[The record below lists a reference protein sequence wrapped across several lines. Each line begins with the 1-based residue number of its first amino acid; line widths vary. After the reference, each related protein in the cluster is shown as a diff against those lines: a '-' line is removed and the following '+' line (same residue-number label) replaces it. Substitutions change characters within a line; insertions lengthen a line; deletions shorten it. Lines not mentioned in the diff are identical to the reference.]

1 MSKKIGSWLFITGL
15 LFISGCATG
24 RNYQTDID
32 ALNSRVSSLQG
43 ELSQKDQEIAR
54 LQGEASQRE
63 SALAQAEADK
73 RMLNDKLDR
82 TMSQMEEQARK
93 AKAEARAKA
102 QAAKVDSDL
111 K

>member
-1 MSKKIGSWLFITGL
+1 MSKKIGSWLFITAL

-54 LQGEASQRE
+54 LQGQSSQQQA
-63 SALAQAEADK
+63 ALAQAEADR
-73 RMLNDKLDR
+73 RMMGDKLDA
-82 TMSQMEEQARK
+82 TMKQLSAEKARK
-93 AKAEARAKA
+93 VAPAPAKI
-102 QAAKVDSDL
+102 DSGL

>member
-1 MSKKIGSWLFITGL
+1 MSKRIGSWIFVAGL
-15 LFISGCATG
+15 LLISGCATG

-54 LQGEASQRE
+54 LQGQVSQQQA
-63 SALAQAEADK
+63 ALAQAEADK
-73 RMLNDKLDR
+73 RMMGDKLDSTR
-82 TMSQMEEQARK
+82 EQLAAEKARK
-93 AKAEARAKA
+93 VAPP
-102 QAAKVDSDL
+102 QPAKVDSDL

>member
-1 MSKKIGSWLFITGL
+1 MSKRIGSWVLITGL
-15 LFISGCATG
+15 LFISGCATTG

-43 ELSQKDQEIAR
+43 ELSEKDQEIAR
-54 LQGEASQRE
+54 LQGQLGQQQ

-73 RMLNDKLDR
+73 RMLSDKLDR
-82 TMSQMEEQARK
+82 TMDQMDALSQK
-93 AKAEARAKA
+93 AQT

>member
-1 MSKKIGSWLFITGL
+1 MSKRIGSWVLITGF
-15 LFISGCATG
+15 LFISGCATTG

-54 LQGEASQRE
+54 LQGQLGQQQ

-73 RMLNDKLDR
+73 RMLSDKLDR
-82 TMSQMEEQARK
+82 TMDQMDALSQK
-93 AKAEARAKA
+93 AQT